1 MTIDDLNKNLDK
13 IIKQYESDA
22 GVACS
27 YCYDESTGEALNA
40 SHKATAKALNSFKF
54 EILTYLNQH

>member
-1 MTIDDLNKNLDK
+1 MTIDDLNGNLDK
-13 IIKQYESDA
+13 IIKQYETDA

-27 YCYDESTGEALNA
+27 YCYDESVGEALNA
-40 SHKATAKALNSFKF
+40 SHKATTQALYSFKA